1 MQNIMNNDANDELEI
16 LYNNALQFS
25 KSHYE
30 NFPVVS
36 FFIKKD
42 MRKHVAT
49 VYQFARQADDLADEG
64 NSSPEERIDE
74 IDKYRAKLNNSVKNE
89 DNEGFWKILRYTILT
104 NNLNPS
110 NFFNLLEAFN
120 QDVWKN
126 RYEDFDELL
135 HYCNNSANPVGRI
148 ILELHNIHKELPN
161 SYSDKICTALQLT
174 NFYQDISLDIEKGRI
189 YIPLSE
195 MNIFNVSE
203 SDIENR
209 KYTESF
215 VNLMRY
221 QVERT
226 KKLFNEGRNLL
237 KYLPTKLKFQI
248 LVTIKGGEAI
258 LSKIEEMN
266 YYVLDKRPTLSKME
280 FIKLFISAI
289 IWRK

>member
-1 MQNIMNNDANDELEI
+1 MQNIMNNDANDDIEI
-16 LYNNALQFS
+16 LYKKALQFS

-30 NFPVVS
+30 NFPVIS

-42 MRKHVAT
+42 MRKHVAA

-64 NSSPEERIDE
+64 NSTPAERIDQL
-74 IDKYRAKLNNSVKNE
+74 DKYGLDLKDAIEKE
-89 DNEGFWKILRYTILT
+89 ENEGFWKILRFTILSQ
-104 NNLNPS
+104 NLSPS
-110 NFFNLLEAFN
+110 YFYNLLEAFK

-126 RYEDFDELL
+126 RYKDFDELL

-148 ILELHNIHKELPN
+148 ILELHNIQQEIPK

-174 NFYQDISLDIEKGRI
+174 NFYQDISIDIEKGRI

-195 MNIFNVSE
+195 MKIFNVSE
-203 SDIENR
+203 SDIEQKR
-209 KYTESF
+209 YTEGF

-221 QVERT
+221 QVART
-226 KKLFNEGRNLL
+226 KKLFSEGRNLL
-237 KYLPTKLKFQI
+237 KFLPTKLKFQI
-248 LVTIKGGEAI
+248 LVTIKGGEAV

-280 FIKLFISAI
+280 IIKLFISAI